1 MGTPASDEEAV
12 TQLSLELEG
21 LRISITRTRAAL
33 PSSSASFSVVD
44 PLTPRTSSVQ
54 SVRQPPTPPSQVD
67 RSGSSASRDPN
78 PPTLRPVGSPEP
90 RSSIE
95 ASFPAIPSVLLDS
108 ARNLRSSVSSPSE
121 RATRAWVAGCW
132 AGAVLQGRSPTPNCT
147 PRLSIPS
154 RIYVILRTPR
164 NHEVQLAYNRSDYLV
179 LVDNLRSTYTLSHG
193 FPTETEARVYV
204 AGAGLRFPAP
214 ASR

>member
-1 MGTPASDEEAV
+1 M
-12 TQLSLELEG
+12 SLELEG

-78 PPTLRPVGSPEP
+78 PPTLRPVSSPEP

-132 AGAVLQGRSPTPNCT
+132 AGAVLQGRSPNTE
-147 PRLSIPS
+147 LHSASEHSPS

-164 NHEVQLAYNRSDYLV
+164 NHEVQLAYNRSDLTLF
-179 LVDNLRSTYTLSHG
+179 LVDKPTEHIHPLAHG
-193 FPTETEARVYV
+193 FPTETEARIYV